1 MSPQTKHNQP
11 KERETEMT
19 NADMIQI
26 NNLVKGI
33 AELTKA
39 ANSVNREYHD
49 EKIYKYAVDAAE
61 DYRANKDALS
71 RILVENFSLFFTDNL
86 LKLGEGISNSRLQAR
101 RGESFS
107 IDLGCG
113 VCATARLTDFDIV
126 KSDYDYTTFRVN
138 SLVVENIRYYT
149 SNTKKP
155 EYYICANDDLVDS
168 GRRVDISVQKRTA
181 TGWKSLYDMANSTRA
196 KNELL
201 VRSFK
206 ECLAARQDRLR
217 ARASELEETQKNA
230 RELTAVYVKVS
241 I

>member
-1 MSPQTKHNQP
+1 
-11 KERETEMT
+11 MT
-19 NADMIQI
+19 NADKVQI

-39 ANSVNREYHD
+39 VNSVNNEYHD
-49 EKIYKYAVDAAE
+49 ERIFKYAIEAAE

-71 RILVENFSLFFTDNL
+71 RILVENFSLFFPDSL
-86 LKLGEGISNSRLQAR
+86 LKLGDGISNRRLLAR
-101 RGESFS
+101 RGESVG

-113 VCATARLTDFDIV
+113 VYAVVRLTDFDIV
-126 KSDYDYTTFRVN
+126 KSDYDYTTFLVN
-138 SLVVENIRYYT
+138 SLVVENIKYHT
-149 SNTKKP
+149 SDTDKT
-155 EYYICANDDLVDS
+155 EYRICVKDDLVDS
-168 GRRVDISVQKRTA
+168 GRRMDISVQKRTA
-181 TGWKSLYDMANSTRA
+181 TGWKSLYNMANATRA

-206 ECLAARQDRLR
+206 KCLAARQDLLR
-217 ARASELEETQKNA
+217 AKANELEETQKSA